1 MGLECSGYLIENNN
15 VSNIKVMCLLPGGGY
30 SE

>member
-1 MGLECSGYLIENNN
+1 MGLECSGYLVENNKITN
-15 VSNIKVMCLLPGGGY
+15 KKVMCLLPGGGY